1 MRKPTLNNSNPGQ
14 SFYDPFCGSGTT
26 VIAAEMEGR
35 ICYGME
41 IDPTY
46 IDDIVKHWQNFAGKY
61 VILTSNSGPFSQMKN
76 PEDANA

>member
-41 IDPTY
+41 IDPAY
-46 IDDIVKHWQNFAGKY
+46 VDDIVKRAGKISPEY
-61 VILTSNSGPFSQMKN
+61 MLSWRLTVGRSTR
-76 PEDANA
+76 

>member
-46 IDDIVKHWQNFAGKY
+46 IDDIVKRAGKISPEY
-61 VILTSNSGPFSQMKN
+61 MLSWRLTVGRSTR
-76 PEDANA
+76 